1 MLDTVSPERL
11 LARADLCARWAGLAL
26 GAVVAQQLALIRSD
40 DMSMPFVSAV
50 TAFGLCAVGG
60 VLLGDSLTPAP
71 QDTVRKAALA
81 PRRVRDHV
89 PPRMAPLIAFQ
100 AACLTVLLTIGATVG
115 SVDKTGRAGRGLAVT
130 CRTTTRHLSPWPG
143 LFYTPLILISLA
155 LGTAAC
161 VWALRRVAHR
171 PGDNRQRHDRSWA
184 ITAAWGLLVSSQLLL
199 VLGMIATVLSKATC
213 AGMLGN
219 VTALVIYPLGLVSL
233 FTLGWCVFTIVVP
246 RAVDDIPA
254 VRTGA
259 DDLPAGRTVADDLP
273 ATRALG
279 DDE

>member
-1 MLDTVSPERL
+1 MLDTVPPERL

-26 GAVVAQQLALIRSD
+26 GVAVVQACAALGGD
-40 DMSMPFVSAV
+40 DMAMPFVSAV

-71 QDTVRKAALA
+71 REAVRTAALA

-89 PPRMAPLIAFQ
+89 PPRMAPLLVFQ
-100 AACLTVLLTIGATVG
+100 AACVVLLLSVGAAVA
-115 SVDKTGRAGRGLAVT
+115 DPDRAGRAGRTLAVT
-130 CRTTTRHLSPWPG
+130 CAVGPTRHLGPWPG
-143 LFYTPLILISLA
+143 LYYATPVLASLT

-161 VWALRRVAHR
+161 FWSLRRIAHR
-171 PGDNRQRHDRSWA
+171 PGENQRRHDRSWA

-199 VLGMIATVLSKATC
+199 VLGMIGRVLFYSRC

-246 RAVDDIPA
+246 RAVDD
-254 VRTGA
+254 
-259 DDLPAGRTVADDLP
+259 
-273 ATRALG
+273 
-279 DDE
+279 E